1 MVALNWE
8 IPKPFF
14 KKEAIPMAESKS
26 LDPKEVYG
34 PIIGNRWIQLT
45 LAVIAM
51 IMIANLQYAWT
62 LFVPPLRQAFGWT
75 LAATQMGFTLFIV
88 FETYAM
94 PVEGYLLDRFG
105 PRIFFTLAG
114 IFVGV
119 GWTCMGLIS
128 SLGALYFFYGLAGL
142 GAGFIYG
149 GSIAIA
155 LRWFQDKRG
164 LAAGIIAAGFGAGS
178 ALFIPIIGYI
188 LATHGYAPAFVI
200 TGIFQGAIILIA
212 AQLLKYPPGQEIGH
226 VEKVVEPGTTRG
238 YKPWEMLRQPQFYL
252 IYFMFIC
259 MATGGLLVT
268 AQTKPFAK
276 FAGIASYIVILAIT
290 LDRVGNGLGRIMWG
304 GISDKL
310 GRPLTMAL
318 VFFMNGITVILIP
331 SWGAHP
337 VGFVILLFLTMLTWG
352 PIFALFP
359 AITADR
365 FGTTYA
371 AGLYG
376 VVYTA
381 KGFGGILGGVVS
393 AYLAVQYGWAMVFY
407 GGGILAFVASIGAL
421 VMNKVPVPDQIPV
434 GPRKATLEIEPSGV
448 PVD

>member
-1 MVALNWE
+1 
-8 IPKPFF
+8 
-14 KKEAIPMAESKS
+14 MAVPVS

-34 PIIGNRWIQLT
+34 PIKGNRWVQLT

-51 IMIANLQYAWT
+51 VMIANLQYAWT
-62 LFVPPLRQAFGWT
+62 LFVPPLRSAFGWT

-105 PRIFFTLAG
+105 PRLFFSVAG
-114 IFVGV
+114 VLVGV
-119 GWTCMGLIS
+119 GWTMLGIIK
-128 SLGALYFFYGLAGL
+128 SLSALYFFYGMAGL

-178 ALFIPIIGYI
+178 ALFIPMIGYI
-188 LATHGYAPAFVI
+188 LKTSGYATAFII
-200 TGIFQGAIILIA
+200 TGLFQGAVILIA
-212 AQLLKYPPGQEIGH
+212 AQLLKYPPGQTGKQAQIVVSASGH
-226 VEKVVEPGTTRG
+226 RG
-238 YKPWEMLRQPQFYL
+238 HTPWEMLRQPQFYL

-268 AQTKPFAK
+268 AQTKPFARNV
-276 FAGIASYIVILAIT
+276 GIAANVVILAIT
-290 LDRVGNGLGRIMWG
+290 LDRVSNGLGRIMWG

-318 VFFMNGITVILIP
+318 VFALNGITVLLVP
-331 SWGAHP
+331 TVGHHP
-337 VGFVILLFLTMLTWG
+337 VWFVILLFLIMLTWG

-371 AGLYG
+371 ASLYG

-381 KGFGGILGGVVS
+381 KGFGGILGGVVG
-393 AYLAVQYGWAMVFY
+393 AYLAVKYGWAVVFY
-407 GGGILAFVASIGAL
+407 GGAFLAFVASAGAL
-421 VMNKVPVPDQIPV
+421 FMNKIPTPAEIKV
-434 GPRKATLEIEPSGV
+434 GKEKVLVETPSAAI
-448 PVD
+448 D